1 MNSCLAISE
10 RIPERTPST
19 AWQIVEGELIL
30 LRLKDDELMGLNHV
44 ARRIWELADGTR
56 TVAQIAEALAAEFDV
71 SSDVVLAD
79 SCRFINEL
87 AAMGSI
93 TFRPIA

>member
-1 MNSCLAISE
+1 MNSNLVIAE
-10 RIPERTPST
+10 RVPERSPST

-30 LRLKDDELMGLNHV
+30 LRLKDDELMGLNRV
-44 ARRIWELADGTR
+44 ARRIWELVDGNR
-56 TVAQIAEALAAEFDV
+56 TVAQIANALATEFDV
-71 SSDVVLAD
+71 SSDAVLAD